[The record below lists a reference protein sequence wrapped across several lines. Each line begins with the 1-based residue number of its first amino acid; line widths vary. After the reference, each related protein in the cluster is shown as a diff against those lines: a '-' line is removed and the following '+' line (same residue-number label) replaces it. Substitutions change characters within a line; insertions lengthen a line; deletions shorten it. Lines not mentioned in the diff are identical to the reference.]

1 MLSLSGSDRPPR
13 RWTQKLAMPVLVIM
27 GEEDVVFPPD
37 TVIARMR
44 ALFGQSGNTR
54 LTTRVIPRTSHG
66 QLVRQ
71 RARREAFRWAINPAF
86 LEMLTSWVTM
96 QTLTGR

>member
-1 MLSLSGSDRPPR
+1 
-13 RWTQKLAMPVLVIM
+13 M

-44 ALFGQSGNTR
+44 ALFRQSGNTR
-54 LTTRVIPRTSHG
+54 LATRVLPRTSHG

-71 RARREAFRWAINPAF
+71 RVRGEAFRWAINPVF
-86 LEMLTSWVTM
+86 LETLTSWVTM
-96 QTLTGR
+96 QTRTGR